1 MKHCTIVRVFFTVLL
16 LNAFCCAYVCTSLLA
31 QTRIRI
37 AVAGD
42 FMCHDTQIAAA
53 LQANDE
59 YDFTSC
65 YEHIAPLIQK
75 ADFAF
80 GNLETVL
87 GGKREKYTGYPLFNS
102 PDSYAFALKNAGF
115 DALTTANNHSYDR
128 RYLGVQRTVKVLDS
142 LNIPHTGTT
151 ESLQER
157 SKPLVVSVGGIKIG
171 IIAYTYNLNDGPPP
185 EQYRTTVN
193 IIDTASIRSDIASLR
208 SLPIQDRPDIILAS
222 LHWGS
227 EYQLKPR
234 PDQVAFAEW
243 LFRAGADA
251 LLGAHP
257 HVVQT
262 VEKRDFVRIVEGR
275 LDTVTYPAI
284 YSMGNFISAQ
294 RTKPRDAGMVVW
306 LDVAKDSITGRTKII
321 NLGFT
326 PTYVWRP
333 RLSSGKLGYKV
344 LNVPQALRELES
356 NSAAYPSDVA
366 KRLQEVQRDI
376 SKQCTT
382 PNNSFRLMTTGTE

>member
-1 MKHCTIVRVFFTVLL
+1 MRFFSLSIILCSVSVFFAPHSFAQ
-16 LNAFCCAYVCTSLLA
+16 NNSA

-53 LQANDE
+53 LQQDGS

-65 YEHIAPLIQK
+65 YEHIAPLIAK

-87 GGKREKYTGYPLFNS
+87 GGKRERYTGYPLFNS

-128 RYLGVQRTVKVLDS
+128 RYTGVERTVRVLDS
-142 LNIPHTGTT
+142 LGIPHTGTT
-151 ESLQER
+151 SSQTER
-157 SKPLVVSVGGIKIG
+157 SKPLVITVGDNKTGVKLG

-185 EQYRTTVN
+185 AAYRTTVN
-193 IIDTASIRSDIASLR
+193 IIDTSVIRADIAFLR
-208 SLPIQDRPDIILAS
+208 GLPPDERPDLILAS

-227 EYQLKPR
+227 EYQLQPR
-234 PDQVAFAEW
+234 TDQKAFAEW
-243 LFRAGADA
+243 LFRAGANA

-262 VEKRDFVRIVEGR
+262 VEKRDFVQVVEGK
-275 LDTVTYPAI
+275 LDTVSYPVI

-294 RTKPRDAGMVVW
+294 RTKPRDAGALVW
-306 LDVAKDSITGRTKII
+306 LDIAKDSTTGRTKIVGQ
-321 NLGFT
+321 GFT

-333 RLSSGKLGYKV
+333 RTSAGKLGYKV
-344 LNVPQALRELES
+344 LNVPQALKELEA
-356 NSAAYPSDVA
+356 NNGAYPADVA
-366 KRLQEVQRDI
+366 KRLKEVQRDI
-376 SKQCTT
+376 SKQFAT
-382 PNNSFRLMTTGTE
+382 PETAFRLIE